1 MPENRTE
8 TSAIHPILSDLSPLT
23 SPKGK
28 VVNAREAAELIQSG
42 DTLGMGG
49 FVGIGFPEEFAITL
63 EERFLRTGSPNNLT
77 LVYAA
82 GMGDG
87 KNKGLN
93 HFGHKGML
101 KRVVGGH
108 WGLVPALQK
117 LAVENEIE
125 AYNLPQ
131 GVLCHMYR
139 DIAAGLPVTL
149 SRVGLHTFV
158 DPELDGGKINSCTT
172 EELVS
177 SMVINGER
185 FLAYK
190 TFPIDVAVIR
200 GTTADTLGNIT
211 MEKEALVLESL
222 ALAMAVKNSGGVVI
236 AQVERIAEKRTLHP
250 KSVRVPGIMVDSVFV
265 SQPAYHHQTFDETY
279 NPAYSGEIRVP
290 LQGMPP
296 MPLNPRKIIARRAA
310 MELSVNCVTNL
321 GIGMPE
327 GIASVAHEE
336 GILDYITLTAE
347 PGLIGGIPSGG
358 LSFGAGTNPDAIIDQ
373 PSQFDFYDGGG
384 LDIAFLGLAQA
395 DRHGNLNV
403 SRFGP
408 RIAGAGGFIN
418 ISQNARRVVF
428 TGTFTAKGLSIDI
441 ADGLLNIKE
450 EGSVQKFLKEV
461 EQVTFSGA
469 FARER
474 NQPVLF
480 VTERCVF
487 SLTDKGLCLVEVAP
501 GIDLQR
507 DILPHMAFRPQIP
520 NPPRQMDG
528 RIFRP
533 EAMGLKEDLLRVKLS
548 DRLSYHA
555 GSNLFFVN
563 FEGLAVNSSAMVQEI
578 QETVEARLKKI
589 GKPVFAVV
597 NYDHFQIHS
606 ELMEPYTAMVKHLV
620 VTYYTGVSRYT
631 TSTFLKMKL
640 KDALSKRG
648 VAPHIYETG
657 AEAVKSVLE

>member
-1 MPENRTE
+1 MPHRKNQSTA
-8 TSAIHPILSDLSPLT
+8 SHPILSALSPLV

-28 VVNAREAAELIQSG
+28 VVNAHEAAEIIQNG
-42 DTLGMGG
+42 DTIGFGG
-49 FVGIGFPEEFAITL
+49 FVGIGFPEEFAVTL
-63 EERFLRTGSPNNLT
+63 EERFLRTGTPSNLT

-87 KNKGLN
+87 KTKGLN
-93 HFGHKGML
+93 HLGHKGML
-101 KRVVGGH
+101 KRVIGGH
-108 WGLVPALQK
+108 WGLVPSLQQ
-117 LAVENEIE
+117 LAVDNEIE

-139 DIAAGLPVTL
+139 DIAAGRPVTL
-149 SRVGLHTFV
+149 TQIGLHTFV
-158 DPELDGGKINSCTT
+158 DPEIDGGKINSCTR
-172 EELVS
+172 EDLVS
-177 SMVINGER
+177 SITIHGER
-185 FLAYK
+185 YLAYK

-222 ALAMAVKNSGGVVI
+222 ALAMAAKNSGGVVI
-236 AQVERIAEKRTLHP
+236 AQVERIAEKGTLPP
-250 KSVRVPGIMVDSVFV
+250 KAVKVPGIMVDSVFV
-265 SQPAYHHQTFDETY
+265 SKPEYHQQTFAEAY

-290 LQGMPP
+290 LQNMPH
-296 MPLNPRKIIARRAA
+296 MELTARKIIARRAA
-310 MELSVNCVTNL
+310 MELSINCVTNL

-327 GIASVAHEE
+327 GIALVAHEE
-336 GILDYITLTAE
+336 GLLDYITLTTE
-347 PGLIGGIPSGG
+347 PGLIGGVPAGG

-373 PSQFDFYDGGG
+373 PAQFDFYDGGG

-403 SRFGP
+403 SRFGS

-418 ISQNARRVVF
+418 ISQSAKRVVF
-428 TGTFTAKGLSIDI
+428 TGTFTAKGLSVNVS
-441 ADGLLNIKE
+441 DGKLKIVT
-450 EGSVQKFLKEV
+450 EGTVQKFLADV
-461 EQVTFSGA
+461 EQVTFSGD

-487 SLTDKGLCLVEVAP
+487 SLTDQGLTLVEVAP

-507 DILPHMAFRPQIP
+507 DIFSQMAFQPAMHTSP
-520 NPPRQMDG
+520 AWMDS

-533 EAMGLKEDLLRVKLS
+533 EPMGLKEDLLAVDLC
-548 DRLSYHA
+548 DRLSYHKEP
-555 GSNLFFVN
+555 NLFFVN
-563 FEGLAVNSSAMVQEI
+563 FEGLVVDSRAMIDDIKDAVE
-578 QETVEARLKKI
+578 EKLKEI

-597 NYDHFQIHS
+597 NYDHFQIHP
-606 ELMEPYTAMVKHLV
+606 ELMEPYTAMVKYIV
-620 VTYYTGVSRYT
+620 ATYYSGVTRYT

-640 KDALSKRG
+640 KEALSKRG

-657 AEAVKSVLE
+657 AEAMKVLLE